1 MPTAQDVVAR
11 LEKARAAR
19 SSFRVETT
27 MDYWLG
33 KTRAKGTVFVMG
45 TSKRQVRFAAI
56 KPDGNTLVD
65 MACDGTNFTFV
76 DFQNN
81 CSIAGPCNKQSIA
94 TLLRVELE
102 PDDFHDLAQGTP
114 PVLDNATGTVTWDP
128 NKGYERVSLQGADGK
143 QSITIDARENRFDVV
158 ASELVDPSGKVV
170 WSVENTDFQSVK
182 DVNGVAHRVPGKTR
196 FKSPTQQ
203 ADLLVEWKADERA
216 INLELPPAKFVVPI
230 PQGLATCGGAQPTP
244 PAGKTSPAP

>member
-1 MPTAQDVVAR
+1 MRLASISIVAAVVLACGCPQKGAYQQPSVMPTAQDVVAR

-65 MACDGTNFTFV
+65 MACDGANFTFV

-81 CSIAGPCNKQSIA
+81 A
-94 TLLRVELE
+94 
-102 PDDFHDLAQGTP
+102 
-114 PVLDNATGTVTWDP
+114 
-128 NKGYERVSLQGADGK
+128 
-143 QSITIDARENRFDVV
+143 
-158 ASELVDPSGKVV
+158 PSRAV
-170 WSVENTDFQSVK
+170 
-182 DVNGVAHRVPGKTR
+182 
-196 FKSPTQQ
+196 QQ
-203 ADLLVEWKADERA
+203 AIDREAVARRA
-216 INLELPPAKFVVPI
+216 
-230 PQGLATCGGAQPTP
+230 
-244 PAGKTSPAP
+244 